1 MRAWIETL
9 SAFAVT
15 IRNLGRP
22 KVTEPLPWKARRAH
36 PERYRA
42 SFALTEDEHGEIAC
56 IGCKACENVCPSQ
69 IISVELERRESVKT
83 GKKRGYP
90 ASFMLDMNACIFC
103 ELCVQVCPNDAL
115 VMRTDWQLAGYQRE
129 DQVMTLERLL
139 ANAKEGQASWG
150 TGTRLREMQSPER
163 GSTPSSE
170 ADLPA
175 DRAVGEG
182 R

>member
-83 GKKRGYP
+83 GKKRGDSDHDYDLDDCESP
-90 ASFMLDMNACIFC
+90 AAHGIN
-103 ELCVQVCPNDAL
+103 VP
-115 VMRTDWQLAGYQRE
+115 
-129 DQVMTLERLL
+129 
-139 ANAKEGQASWG
+139 
-150 TGTRLREMQSPER
+150 
-163 GSTPSSE
+163 
-170 ADLPA
+170 
-175 DRAVGEG
+175 
-182 R
+182 